1 MPCTRACL
9 QSSEPEAD
17 HADGQHGA
25 IVDPALLVAGRDP
38 AVLLQAVDQPLDPV
52 PEPVRLAVEA
62 GPAALALLGRDD
74 RRDAAPPELPPGLRA
89 AVGLVARHPPRA
101 QARPAPALAPDRARV
116 EHRLQR
122 HLLVPLAARKDD
134 SDRPATAL
142 SPQVDLGREAASGA
156 AERLVRHPPFS
167 PDRRAPAGWWCA
179 RAGGGG
185 PKGGG

>member
-1 MPCTRACL
+1 MCSPRWIAMTGSAGGIRSATSSTIGTSRSWSCRGGPARARARPSRPARACL

-74 RRDAAPPELPPGLRA
+74 RRDAATPELPPGLRT
-89 AVGLVARHPPRA
+89 AVGLVARHPPGP
-101 QARPAPALAPDRARV
+101 QARPAP
-116 EHRLQR
+116 
-122 HLLVPLAARKDD
+122 
-134 SDRPATAL
+134 
-142 SPQVDLGREAASGA
+142 
-156 AERLVRHPPFS
+156 
-167 PDRRAPAGWWCA
+167 
-179 RAGGGG
+179 
-185 PKGGG
+185 

>member
-38 AVLLQAVDQPLDPV
+38 AVLLRAVDQPLDPV

-62 GPAALALLGRDD
+62 GPAAVALLGRDD

-89 AVGLVARHPPRA
+89 AVGLVPRRPPRA
-101 QARPAPALAPDRARV
+101 QARSAPAPAPDRARV
-116 EHRLQR
+116 EHPPQR
-122 HLLVPLAARKDD
+122 PLLRPRVPGWGARD
-134 SDRPATAL
+134 
-142 SPQVDLGREAASGA
+142 
-156 AERLVRHPPFS
+156 
-167 PDRRAPAGWWCA
+167 W
-179 RAGGGG
+179 
-185 PKGGG
+185 